1 MSTRAGTTTTTHARA
16 ATAPAFLKRLPPGVE
31 YTHVKMILWALPAPT
46 NVLAWVASDPNE
58 PIWSL
63 FRGKTFRAL
72 DRVLQQRER
81 QLVAI
86 GPAVEAAVRAH
97 IEMLRHYFVQH
108 FLFAIQDW
116 DPHRQIRWLTIRL
129 VTPPPGTEHMPGLG
143 LEHRGLVF
151 EVWAPALP
159 TPELLDRVVM
169 PPSAPPWGDPAVS
182 YYDPVL
188 ADRLTGD
195 VLRRHF
201 PEVMR
206 RRIGQ
211 GWRSERDPVGWPMV
225 TQRVVPAL
233 YDYLRPF
240 YSVRP
245 YRKGLRFLTGGDYPT
260 QLLQDITDVLRFEL
274 PYLAADLTVERV
286 QAAVQRYVRQAPR
299 QRPMGR
305 ELFGLGHCTE
315 TP

>member
-1 MSTRAGTTTTTHARA
+1 MSTRAGTTTTPDASA
-16 ATAPAFLKRLPPGVE
+16 ATAPAFLKRLPPGVD
-31 YTHVKMILWALPAPT
+31 YTHVKMILWSLPAPIE
-46 NVLAWVASDPNE
+46 VLAWVASDPNE

-63 FRGKTFRAL
+63 FHGKTFRSL

-81 QLVAI
+81 QLVAS
-86 GPAVEAAVRAH
+86 GAAVDAEVRTH

-108 FLFAIQDW
+108 FVFAIQDW
-116 DPHRQIRWLTIRL
+116 DPHRQIRWLSIRL
-129 VTPPPGTEHMPGLG
+129 VTPPPRTEHLPG
-143 LEHRGLVF
+143 LEHRGRVL

-159 TPELLDRVVM
+159 MPELLDRVVM
-169 PPSAPPWGDPAVS
+169 LPGTPPWGDPAVT

-188 ADRLTGD
+188 TDRLTAD

-211 GWRSERDPVGWPMV
+211 GLRSEREPVGWPMV
-225 TQRVVPAL
+225 TQRVVPIL

-245 YRKGLRFLTGGDYPT
+245 YRKDLRFLSDGDYPT

-286 QAAVQRYVRQAPR
+286 QAAVQRYVRHAPR

-305 ELFGLGHCTE
+305 ELFGRGPCTE